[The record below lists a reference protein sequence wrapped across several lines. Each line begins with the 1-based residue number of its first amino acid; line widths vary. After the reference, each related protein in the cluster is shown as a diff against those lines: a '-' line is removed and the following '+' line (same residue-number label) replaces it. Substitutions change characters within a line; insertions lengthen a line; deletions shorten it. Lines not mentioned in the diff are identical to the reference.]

1 MSEMVEEKMKQDK
14 EEWVVSLD
22 GENYNGYITY
32 PTKESAI
39 ETGQKEF
46 TNVKNGQYSEVFDG
60 YIGDDKFF
68 YVALLSRPE
77 PTANVDNIIIDVACN
92 ADVVYGEYRFDFLEN
107 VTEEQREELEKEIN
121 KVVQC
126 WLDKYELRDY
136 GFLVEN
142 VEQVKV

>member
-1 MSEMVEEKMKQDK
+1 MKQDK

-68 YVALLSRPE
+68 YVALFSRPE
-77 PTANVDNIIIDVACN
+77 PTASVDNIIEDVACN
-92 ADVVYGEYRFDFLEN
+92 ADVIYDEYCFDFLKN
-107 VTEEQREELEKEIN
+107 VTEKQKEELEKEIN
-121 KVVQC
+121 KVIQH
-126 WLDKYELRDY
+126 WLDKHNLRTY
-136 GFLVEN
+136 GFLAEN
-142 VEQVKV
+142 LGQVKV

>member
-1 MSEMVEEKMKQDK
+1 MKQDK

-22 GENYNGYITY
+22 GENYNGYMTY
-32 PTKESAI
+32 QTKELAI
-39 ETGQKEF
+39 EAGQREF
-46 TNVKNGQYSEVFDG
+46 TNVKNGQYSEGFDG

-77 PTANVDNIIIDVACN
+77 PTANVDNIIVDVACN
-92 ADVVYGEYRFDFLEN
+92 ADVIYGEYCFDFLEN

-121 KVVQC
+121 KVVQR

>member
-1 MSEMVEEKMKQDK
+1 MKQEK

-22 GENYNGYITY
+22 GENYNGYMTY
-32 PTKESAI
+32 QTKELAI
-39 ETGQKEF
+39 EAGQREF
-46 TNVKNGQYSEVFDG
+46 TNVKNGQYSEVFDR

-77 PTANVDNIIIDVACN
+77 PTANVNNIIIDVACN

-121 KVVQC
+121 KVVQR

-142 VEQVKV
+142 VEQVKA

>member
-1 MSEMVEEKMKQDK
+1 MKQEK

-22 GENYNGYITY
+22 GENYNGYMTY
-32 PTKESAI
+32 PTKKAAI
-39 ETGQKEF
+39 EVGRKEF
-46 TNVKNGQYSEVFDG
+46 ASVKKCQYSEVFDG

-121 KVVQC
+121 KVVQR